1 MSDADELRFP
11 ERGPGTCIN
20 CGFLG
25 KWYVVDDAV
34 RSAALDERTTG
45 DFWVATDAQGRQ
57 KQLAKPQCYV
67 GAFNLRGEV
76 EIPAEPSGDGAS
88 PHARTMEVIERNRS
102 CEKFTP
108 WRQYL
113 SIREHWDQAERS
125 RAEKAVR
132 SFEHRWN
139 KRFLWVAVVA
149 VAATLL
155 VWAIPSPFEQSQV
168 TVNVGAGRPTTQA
181 ATASPAPSP

>member
-25 KWYVVDDAV
+25 KWYVVDDAI
-34 RSAALDERTTG
+34 RSATLNERTNG

-57 KQLAKPQCYV
+57 EQPTKPQCYV
-67 GAFNLRGEV
+67 EEFNLRGEV
-76 EIPAEPSGDGAS
+76 ETPAEPTVDGANH
-88 PHARTMEVIERNRS
+88 HARTMEVIERNRG
-102 CEKFTP
+102 CKKFTP

-132 SFEHRWN
+132 SFERRWN
-139 KRFLWVAVVA
+139 KVLFLVALLA

-155 VWAIPSPFEQSQV
+155 VWAIPSPFEQSEV
-168 TVNVGAGRPTTQA
+168 TVNVGAGRPATQTA
-181 ATASPAPSP
+181 AVTPTPNP